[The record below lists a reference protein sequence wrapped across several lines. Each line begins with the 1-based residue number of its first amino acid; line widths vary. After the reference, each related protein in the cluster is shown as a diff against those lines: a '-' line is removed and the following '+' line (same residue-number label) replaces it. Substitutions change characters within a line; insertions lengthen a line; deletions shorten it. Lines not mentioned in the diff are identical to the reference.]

1 MNLNVKYTHT
11 EEVHNMK
18 DPNIIVPLV
27 MEIIM
32 PKSVV
37 DIGCGIGNFL
47 KVFKEN
53 GVVDILGIDG
63 SWVNRELL
71 AKNISL
77 TEFIEH
83 DLENNIKLNKYYDL
97 VVNLEVAEHLSI
109 NSAELHVKNLINA
122 GKIILFSAAIPNQPG
137 QNHINEQWLSYWEKL
152 FFKHDYVLHNI
163 MRPILWNTKCQ
174 TCYKQ
179 NMVVFT
185 PKDYLFGHE
194 IKYSILKDVVHK
206 ELYEFKIDQ
215 LEQINNE
222 YKKMLNGTISF
233 KTVCKMILK
242 RTFGLKFWNKIKST
256 LD

>member
-83 DLENNIKLNKYYDL
+83 DLENNIKL
-97 VVNLEVAEHLSI
+97 
-109 NSAELHVKNLINA
+109 
-122 GKIILFSAAIPNQPG
+122 
-137 QNHINEQWLSYWEKL
+137 
-152 FFKHDYVLHNI
+152 
-163 MRPILWNTKCQ
+163 
-174 TCYKQ
+174 
-179 NMVVFT
+179 
-185 PKDYLFGHE
+185 KDF
-194 IKYSILKDVVHK
+194 
-206 ELYEFKIDQ
+206 
-215 LEQINNE
+215 
-222 YKKMLNGTISF
+222 
-233 KTVCKMILK
+233 
-242 RTFGLKFWNKIKST
+242 
-256 LD
+256 

>member
-1 MNLNVKYTHT
+1 
-11 EEVHNMK
+11 
-18 DPNIIVPLV
+18 
-27 MEIIM
+27 M

-53 GVVDILGIDG
+53 GVVDTLGIDG

-122 GKIILFSAAIPNQPG
+122 KQNPLFYSISTFPPNC
-137 QNHINEQWLSYWEKL
+137 
-152 FFKHDYVLHNI
+152 
-163 MRPILWNTKCQ
+163 TKC
-174 TCYKQ
+174 
-179 NMVVFT
+179 
-185 PKDYLFGHE
+185 
-194 IKYSILKDVVHK
+194 S
-206 ELYEFKIDQ
+206 
-215 LEQINNE
+215 
-222 YKKMLNGTISF
+222 KKS
-233 KTVCKMILK
+233 V
-242 RTFGLKFWNKIKST
+242 
-256 LD
+256 